1 MAVTNLPS
9 DDASSSSS
17 PKGAQ
22 DDAWKRSFVD
32 ADFDDDDDVFTP
44 SRRDADDAWRE
55 QRRENT
61 ARETHATKGIYALDD
76 ERGAEKKPTTDGVE
90 GDAEQRTRG
99 GRNRCARRRE
109 RIRANS

>member
-9 DDASSSSS
+9 DDASSSS
-17 PKGAQ
+17 PLRGAQ
-22 DDAWKRSFVD
+22 DDAWNRSFVD
-32 ADFDDDDDVFTP
+32 DDAFDDDDDFIP
-44 SRRDADDAWRE
+44 SRRDADDARRE

-61 ARETHATKGIYALDD
+61 ARERHETKIYALDD

-99 GRNRCARRRE
+99 GRNGCARRRE

>member
-9 DDASSSSS
+9 DDASSSSQ
-17 PKGAQ
+17 GAQ
-22 DDAWKRSFVD
+22 DDAWNRSFVD
-32 ADFDDDDDVFTP
+32 DDFDFDFDDFIH

-99 GRNRCARRRE
+99 GRNGCARRRE
-109 RIRANS
+109 RILANS